1 MNRRLAKHPSRGRE
15 QGYSLVETMV
25 AGVVFLVTA
34 VGVLP
39 LFTHSMSNNNAG
51 REALQAANHSKSEL
65 EELYQIPFH
74 HADLT
79 LAAGSDV
86 VTNTDW
92 WSLGDRELLL
102 DAQEGWSSTDPGDG
116 TTTWMRTVSIRQYG
130 VGDLEDDGELNT
142 PLDGDTDAIFVHL
155 KEIQVQ
161 LDTTRS
167 DGTALGVGRHV
178 TMRVLKPF

>member
-1 MNRRLAKHPSRGRE
+1 MKRHVPNRPYHRR
-15 QGYSLVETMV
+15 QTGYSLVETMV

-39 LFTHSMSNNNAG
+39 LFTHSISNNNTG
-51 REALQAANHSKSEL
+51 REALQATNHSKSEL
-65 EELYQIPFH
+65 EEAYQIPFH

-79 LAAGSDV
+79 LAAGSAEI
-86 VTNTDW
+86 TNTEW
-92 WSLGDRELLL
+92 WTLGDREYLL
-102 DAQEGWSSTDPGDG
+102 DAQEGWSPTDPGDDS
-116 TTTWMRTVSIRQYG
+116 TTWMRTVSIRQFG

-142 PLDGDTDAIFVHL
+142 PLDGGTDAVFVHL

-161 LDTTRS
+161 VDTTRA